1 MLRRKKLPRLHRN
14 SEGTIFLPLPDEGLG
29 DDDYEVEVDEDGNI
43 EVGSADD
50 DDEEDADDEEDD
62 DEEDD
67 DEEDDDE
74 EEDDD

>member
-1 MLRRKKLPRLHRN
+1 MAESFK
-14 SEGTIFLPLPDEGLG
+14 SAAS

-62 DEEDD
+62 DGEN
-67 DEEDDDE
+67 DDE